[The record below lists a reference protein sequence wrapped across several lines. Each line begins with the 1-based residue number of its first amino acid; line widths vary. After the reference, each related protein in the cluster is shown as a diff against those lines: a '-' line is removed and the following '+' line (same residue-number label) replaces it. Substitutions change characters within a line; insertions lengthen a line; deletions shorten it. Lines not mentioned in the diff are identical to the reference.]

1 MNDSAPIK
9 LTTEQ
14 FEALA
19 IVAPATTADHI
30 WRRLL
35 EHGLSRG
42 GRPRK
47 TGRAAQPVSGPV
59 TLAELGLKKGFLARC
74 QKLAAIPEP
83 DFEELL
89 AAFQREGKKLSASGI
104 LDTWYQRPKRARPAS
119 LERMALLLRAAG
131 WTVIPPPGEA

>member
-1 MNDSAPIK
+1 MNANAPIK
-9 LTTEQ
+9 LTPEQ

-19 IVAPATTADHI
+19 IIAPATTADDV
-30 WRRLL
+30 WPRLL

-59 TLAELGLKKGFLARC
+59 TLAELGFRKGFLARC
-74 QKLAAIPEP
+74 QRLAAIPAP

-89 AAFQREGKKLSASGI
+89 AMFRREGKLPTASGVLGI
-104 LDTWYQRPKRARPAS
+104 WYQRPKRARPAS
-119 LERMALLLRAAG
+119 LERMASLLRAAG
-131 WTVIPPPGEA
+131 WTVMPPPGKA